1 MGSLMLGSFGLS
13 LFNSF
18 FLLSVLN
25 GKPWTAFVISSAN
38 ANHSSHEASHGIA
51 ILRMAVW

>member
-1 MGSLMLGSFGLS
+1 MGSLTLGSFGLS

-18 FLLSVLN
+18 FLLSMLN
-25 GKPWTAFVISSAN
+25 RKPWTAFVISSAN